1 MRQQDDPIEAI
12 PEENGLTLEELSA
25 ICTVQTDWLILHIE
39 EGFLEP
45 LTDNQNKWRFTS
57 ANLIRVRR
65 ILELERDF
73 EAARA
78 CGPGG
83 GFAGRNSQTETPSIS
98 CRSLVVL
105 LATDHNEVPYSTGW
119 V

>member
-73 EAARA
+73 EAAAELAALVADLQEEIAKLKLRLYRA
-78 CGPGG
+78 G
-83 GFAGRNSQTETPSIS
+83 
-98 CRSLVVL
+98 L
-105 LATDHNEVPYSTGW
+105 
-119 V
+119 